1 MRKTDAQSEARI
13 NRLTRTAAWIGLT
26 DAQREAV
33 CAQKNRPSAT
43 AAWIALT
50 DARRRA
56 EKLIGKRGWR
66 AVEETTGDARRAT
79 ATKVARKYRRARV
92 RRLTDAV
99 AAVDVYRFAY
109 MRWHERRKKIERARS
124 SVRHCSVHPSRRGTI
139 HDRLAWRRAEVLRCD
154 RRDIWG
160 WLERGRRLEGS
171 VTHGE
176 QYTFTHWVVPDWDEW
191 RSRSRAGREY
201 PPRDQHVSNIVTPY
215 IPPADLPG
223 CCRVIGGMLT
233 IEAARVEH
241 ESADVTAWRA
251 RWLRHGRG
259 YAVVDCNGYIAQVGA
274 VIAHGET
281 LAGAVRTARRRLKP
295 ATKSG
300 DLPIGEYADIEIDW
314 AAAKAAGMCTT
325 GIESW
330 VARHF
335 PALNPRR
342 DSVTVRQA
350 LATSTAKREVMA
362 VCRYVARRAAR
373 AGADA

>member
-1 MRKTDAQSEARI
+1 MKMTDAPRAALLARTDRQAAARLWRSI
-13 NRLTRTAAWIGLT
+13 N
-26 DAQREAV
+26 
-33 CAQKNRPSAT
+33 K
-43 AAWIALT
+43 
-50 DARRRA
+50 ARRIA
-56 EKLIGKRGWR
+56 EKSIGRRGCR
-66 AVEETTGDARRAT
+66 AVEQLIDDDRRGTVT
-79 ATKVARKYRRARV
+79 ALARKYRRAKI
-92 RRLTDAV
+92 RRLTDAI
-99 AAVDVYRFAY
+99 AAIDEYRSFYAA
-109 MRWHERRKKIERARS
+109 WHNHRQKIARARE
-124 SVRHCSVHPSRRGTI
+124 SVRACSVHPSRRGSI
-139 HDRLAWRRAEVLRCD
+139 HDRLARRRAECRAGILRND
-154 RRDIWG
+154 LRTIWH
-160 WLERGRRLEGS
+160 WIERGLRLEGG
-171 VTHGE
+171 VKHGDQHDWTHTV
-176 QYTFTHWVVPDWDEW
+176 YTDWSEW
-191 RSRSRAGREY
+191 RNRSSRRQQY
-201 PPRDQHVSNIVTPY
+201 PPHDQHVIKIVTPY
-215 IPPADLPG
+215 LSPADLPG
-223 CCRVIGGMLT
+223 GCRVIGGMLT